1 LNNVPNR
8 HAWAVKKIEPHLPN
22 RLNDLLNRH
31 TGSEGDEAPF
41 TKY

>member
-1 LNNVPNR
+1 LNNLPNR
-8 HAWAVKKIEPHLPN
+8 HAWAVKEIEPHLPN

-31 TGSEGDEAPF
+31 IGSDGDEAPF